1 MKIIL
6 GFKACVKW
14 KDGNLYTL
22 YFLRGYVKENIKM
35 GKKIL
40 VVDDDQEDMGTMK
53 VLLEK
58 IGATSLLITETEQVP
73 KIFSTTGVEEFLAG
87 GVVVL
92 YNLKHGNVRENALE
106 ILKLRGASHQKKIV
120 SYQITGKGI
129 TVYPDQEVFSEI
141 K

>member
-1 MKIIL
+1 
-6 GFKACVKW
+6 
-14 KDGNLYTL
+14 
-22 YFLRGYVKENIKM
+22 M